1 MSFFPKASTRSRI
14 SPMPPRQKAI
24 HESGKRVH
32 SSANIDRR
40 KVNLSKK
47 MFSLDMD

>member
-1 MSFFPKASTRSRI
+1 MSFFPKAHTRSRI

-32 SSANIDRR
+32 SYTNIGKGGSR
-40 KVNLSKK
+40 L
-47 MFSLDMD
+47 